1 MGVTTSKQVKRQW
14 CLAFKSILEQQ
25 KMMLYDEQ
33 IKQEISNFIEKGQT
47 YVADEGYHDDL
58 VMCLVLFGWLS
69 SQAFFKDM
77 TDVNTREGLYKQQMG
92 DIESNLTPYIRVD
105 GSEPEFEVLGNDV
118 WLLDDE
124 YNPGKLQKKLKN
136 LIGSVSP
143 PRR

>member
-1 MGVTTSKQVKRQW
+1 
-14 CLAFKSILEQQ
+14 
-25 KMMLYDEQ
+25 
-33 IKQEISNFIEKGQT
+33 
-47 YVADEGYHDDL
+47 
-58 VMCLVLFGWLS
+58 
-69 SQAFFKDM
+69 
-77 TDVNTREGLYKQQMG
+77 MG